1 MTEFLKPK
9 IEVDKVDDRVAR
21 YVVEPLERGYG
32 YTLGNT
38 MRRVLLSSLEGAAAT
53 SIRIEGIQHEFAS
66 IDGVRE
72 DVTDIVLNVK
82 GLVFRDAGIDGT
94 EAVATLTAT
103 GPKVI
108 TGADL
113 AVPSEFELVNPEH
126 VIATVNAGA
135 SLEMS
140 LRIGKGT
147 GYVSADR
154 NKRTEDPIGVIT
166 IDSLFSPVTRC
177 TYVVENT
184 RVGQRT
190 DYDKLT
196 LEVETNG
203 AIDPRDAVA
212 TAARIIDEHALLFV
226 QQATE
231 SFDDESTVFAQEVG
245 VSDAVMDT
253 PVESLDLS
261 VRSYNCLK
269 RAGVNTIGQ
278 LTERSEQDL
287 LNIRNFGAKSI
298 EEVKD
303 KLQGLGLGL
312 SPV

>member
-1 MTEFLKPK
+1 MTEFMKPQVT
-9 IEVDKVDDRVAR
+9 VDKVDDRVAR
-21 YVVEPLERGYG
+21 YTVEPLERGYG

-38 MRRVLLSSLEGAAAT
+38 MRRVLLSSLEGVAAT
-53 SIRIEGIQHEFAS
+53 SIRIEGVQHEFTS

-82 GLVFRDAGIDGT
+82 GLVFRDAGVGGVDG
-94 EAVATLTAT
+94 VATLNVS
-103 GPKVI
+103 GPAVV

-113 AVPSEFELVNPEH
+113 KVPSEFELVNPDH
-126 VIATVNAGA
+126 VIANLNAGA
-135 SLEMS
+135 KLEMS
-140 LRIGKGT
+140 MRLGKGA

-154 NKRTEDPIGVIT
+154 NKRVEDPIGVINV
-166 IDSLFSPVTRC
+166 DSLFSPVVRC

-190 DYDKLT
+190 DYDKLV

-203 AIDPRDAVA
+203 AIDARDAVA
-212 TAARIIDEHALLFV
+212 TSARIIDEHMLLFV
-226 QQATE
+226 QQATDA
-231 SFDDESTVFAQEVG
+231 FDDEAAVFTAETG
-245 VSDAVMDT
+245 VSDAILDT
-253 PVESLDLS
+253 PVEALDLS

-269 RAGVNTIGQ
+269 RHGVNTIGQ
-278 LTERSEQDL
+278 LTACTEQDL

-303 KLQGLGLGL
+303 KLQGMGLGL
-312 SPV
+312 SFA

>member
-1 MTEFLKPK
+1 MTEFMRPQVT
-9 IEVDKVDDRVAR
+9 VDRIDDRIAR
-21 YVVEPLERGYG
+21 YVVEPLERGFG
-32 YTLGNT
+32 YTLGNC
-38 MRRVLLSSLEGAAAT
+38 MRRVLLSSLQGAAAT

-82 GLVFRDAGIDGT
+82 GLVFRDAETGT
-94 EAVATLTAT
+94 GDAVATLSVT
-103 GPKVI
+103 GPAVV

-113 AVPSEFELVNPEH
+113 KVPTEFELVNPDH
-126 VIATVNAGA
+126 VIATLNDGA
-135 SLEMS
+135 KLDMS
-140 LRIGKGT
+140 VRIGVGR

-154 NKRTEDPIGVIT
+154 NKRAEDPIGVIT
-166 IDSLFSPVTRC
+166 IDSLFSPIARC

-203 AIDPRDAVA
+203 ALDPSDAVA
-212 TAARIIDEHALLFV
+212 RAGRIIDEHMMLFV
-226 QQATE
+226 EQAAT
-231 SFDDESTVFAQEVG
+231 T
-245 VSDAVMDT
+245 VSDEGIFAAVVDEGESVLDT
-253 PVESLDLS
+253 PIEELDLS

-269 RAGVNTIGQ
+269 RQGVNTIGQ
-278 LTERSEQDL
+278 LTECSEQDL

-303 KLQGLGLGL
+303 KLQGMGLGL
-312 SPV
+312 KL

>member
-1 MTEFLKPK
+1 MTEFMRPQVT
-9 IEVDKVDDRVAR
+9 VDQLDERVAR
-21 YVVEPLERGYG
+21 YTVEPLERGFG
-32 YTLGNT
+32 YTLGNC

-53 SIRIEGIQHEFAS
+53 SIRIEGVQHEFTA

-82 GLVFRDAGIDGT
+82 QLVFRETGVGAAD
-94 EAVATLTAT
+94 AVATLNSSGQGT
-103 GPKVI
+103 V

-113 AVPSEFELVNPEH
+113 KVPSEFELVNPEQP
-126 VIATVNAGA
+126 IATLNKGA
-135 SLEMS
+135 KLEMGI
-140 LRIGKGT
+140 RVGVGR

-154 NKRTEDPIGVIT
+154 NKRAEDPIGVIT
-166 IDSLFSPVTRC
+166 VDSLFSPVARC

-190 DYDKLT
+190 DYDKLI

-203 AIDPRDAVA
+203 SIDPGDAVA
-212 TAARIIDEHALLFV
+212 RAGHIIDEHMMLFTE
-226 QQATE
+226 QAAGPLGEGEIFAAQVDEGE
-231 SFDDESTVFAQEVG
+231 SVL
-245 VSDAVMDT
+245 DT
-253 PVESLDLS
+253 PIEELDLT

-269 RAGVNTIGQ
+269 RQGVNTIGA
-278 LTERSEQDL
+278 LTECSEADL

-303 KLQGLGLGL
+303 KLQAMGLGLKQ
-312 SPV
+312 